1 MEKVDLDLSLVNKPN
16 VETPK
21 PQDSVENLI
30 RGDISALTST
40 SDGSLNDGNIGSVL
54 ERLRSHVEKGVSLK
68 EDGLRVYNS
77 IKEAVPPALTRAM
90 EVDVVFKNQEI
101 PREKRLF
108 GNSCFYDEKLK
119 KLFDVDAYDAV
130 VKLYK
135 DLYGSSTNV
144 KLIRYAG
151 ELVVVTDQKCG
162 EKLRIVQVT
171 DSDFP
176 IAESGINASELHQPD
191 RIARKKTHIPVRHLL
206 IQDTVTGKVFDAR
219 SLLPDDWSLEYAPDA
234 LWGKF
239 SQSVSHKHLHYSELI
254 SPAKIAGIAH
264 EHGHNLYTIND
275 DPELAKEAER
285 LWVES
290 RFTPGGVQTLPPDV
304 YRRTKKL
311 LIANERGASAHGVQL
326 LRMLKERGIDLGLSA
341 EKLVE
346 FYDKALVSYERLYRG
361 NNTSFI
367 RESKYREFLERAVE
381 PPGPNKFEKIPT
393 TFNDLAKEITT
404 EIVNGLP
411 EGVPRISCS
420 FEIHP
425 MFSKQYS
432 IDGRPLYHGGEA
444 DFSHN
449 KIHLNIEPVDII
461 KEAMD
466 ENRATYSNNKTMQ
479 RYSFLLESFLREYAD
494 QNQGLHDLQRDL
506 IELKEEL
513 NGLSDFKR
521 YWLLNDPSDDVPDSL
536 KRSFIDQV
544 LLPTMSENHSCM
556 RLLRKDAR
564 EIFTHEYGHL
574 IFSQIS
580 KHDSL
585 LSQKEIEHSVKY
597 YSEVWETTGLGSTA
611 KDLFKKLLSV
621 EKDSVEDRQI
631 EQQFIDLNHK
641 IVERVALG
649 FDSELQKRVLLFAK
663 LYGLGENFSRAFS
676 RIITGTKDLYGHNL
690 AIYAKEWFIYM
701 QGGDDQVDKFVD
713 EINKRGLIDLTQ
725 ILNEKVN
732 QAMII

>member
-1 MEKVDLDLSLVNKPN
+1 MEKEDLDLFLVNKPK
-16 VETPK
+16 VEALK

-30 RGDISALTST
+30 CGDISTLTST

-54 ERLRSHVEKGVSLK
+54 EKLRSHVEKGVSLK
-68 EDGLRVYNS
+68 EDGLKIYDS
-77 IKEAVPPALTRAM
+77 IKEAVPPALTRTM

-119 KLFDVDAYDAV
+119 KLFDADAYDAV

-135 DLYGSSTNV
+135 DLYGSSANV

-162 EKLRIVQVT
+162 EKLRIVQVM

-176 IAESGINASELHQPD
+176 IAESDMNAGDLRQPD
-191 RIARKKTHIPVRHLL
+191 GIARKKTYIPVRHLL
-206 IQDTVTGKVFDAR
+206 IQDTVTDKVFDAR
-219 SLLPDDWSLEYAPDA
+219 SLLPDDWSLEYAPDVS
-234 LWGKF
+234 WGKF
-239 SQSVSHKHLHYSELI
+239 SQSVSHKHLRYSELI
-254 SPAKIAGIAH
+254 SPTKIAGFAH

-275 DPELAKEAER
+275 DPELAKEAEK

-290 RFTPGGVQTLPPDV
+290 RFTSGGVQALPPDV
-304 YRRTKKL
+304 HQRTKKL
-311 LIANERGASAHGVQL
+311 LIANERGASAHGAQL

-341 EKLVE
+341 EELVN
-346 FYDKALVSYERLYRG
+346 FFDKALVNYERLYRG
-361 NNTSFI
+361 DNTSFI
-367 RESKYREFLERAVE
+367 RESKYREFLERVAE
-381 PPGPNKFEKIPT
+381 PPGPNKFEEIPT
-393 TFNDLAKEITT
+393 AFDDLAKEITT

-411 EGVPRISCS
+411 EGVPHISCS

-425 MFSKQYS
+425 MVGKQYS
-432 IDGRPLYHGGEA
+432 IDDRVLGHGGEA
-444 DFSHN
+444 DLTHS

-461 KEAMD
+461 RKAMS
-466 ENRATYSNNKTMQ
+466 ENRATYSDNKTMQ
-479 RYSFLLESFLREYAD
+479 RYSFLLESFLKEYAD
-494 QNQGLHDLQRDL
+494 QNQGLPDLQRDL

-513 NGLSDFKR
+513 NGSLNFKR

-536 KRSFIDQV
+536 KKSFIDQV
-544 LLPTMSENHSCM
+544 LLPTMSENHTCM

-585 LSQKEIEHSVKY
+585 LSQKEIEDAVKY
-597 YSEVWETTGLGSTA
+597 YSEVWGTTGLGSTA

-621 EKDSVEDRQI
+621 EKDSVEDKQL
-631 EQQFIDLNHK
+631 EQQFIDLNHR
-641 IVERVALG
+641 IVERIALG
-649 FDSELQKRVLLFAK
+649 FDPELQKRVLLFAK
-663 LYGLGENFSRAFS
+663 LYGLGENFSRAFN
-676 RIITGTKDLYGHNL
+676 RIITGTKDLYGHDL

-713 EINKRGLIDLTQ
+713 EINKRGFTDLTQ

-732 QAMII
+732 QAMKI